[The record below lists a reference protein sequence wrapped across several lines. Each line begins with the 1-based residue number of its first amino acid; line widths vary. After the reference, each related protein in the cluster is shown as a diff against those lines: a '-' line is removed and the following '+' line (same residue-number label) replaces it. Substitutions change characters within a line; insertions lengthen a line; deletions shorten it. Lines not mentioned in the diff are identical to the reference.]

1 VDVSTN
7 PLASR
12 IAVVSV
18 ASNPNILIIGAG
30 LAGAAAAEALAARGF
45 TLTVLEARDRVGGRG
60 FSRPFAHSDDLLE
73 FGGAWIRPWQ
83 THIHDA
89 CARHGVAL
97 RPRAPITERR
107 WFRDGALHKDG
118 PASPEELAQHERC
131 VSRIAADAL
140 LLKKGEKHNELG
152 QSLTDISFAA
162 YLTRIGAP
170 QATRDLCSAWW
181 TVSGNGD
188 PARVPATELLSSC
201 ARGTGAP
208 DSMIDVRADTLIGGV
223 TQLAERMIVASGA
236 SLVRSAAVM
245 RIAHGSDGVTAETA
259 DGRSWHAEAALLA
272 TGINPLAAIAFSPPL
287 LPAQTAAL
295 ATGHIG
301 ASVKIWAHAEGVPVG
316 VLATG
321 GGDGIEWMLS
331 ERLAKGGATLIVG
344 FGLARNFDPERPGAV
359 DAAVSRF
366 FPEAKLVAFDW
377 HDWVRDPF
385 ARGTWI
391 APVLGAEQA
400 LAPETWR
407 MTGPLAFA
415 SSDISPKDA
424 GYLDAAIISGMRAAE
439 ELGRFFG
446 RD

>member
-1 VDVSTN
+1 M
-7 PLASR
+7 
-12 IAVVSV
+12 VSV

-45 TLTVLEARDRVGGRG
+45 TATVLEARDRVGGRG
-60 FSRPFAHSDDLLE
+60 FSRPFASSDELLE

-83 THIHDA
+83 VHIHDA

-97 RPRAPITERR
+97 RPRAPVTERR

-118 PASPEELAQHERC
+118 PAAPEDLAQHERC
-131 VSRIAADAL
+131 VARIAADAL
-140 LLKKGEKHNELG
+140 SLKKGEERNELG
-152 QSLTDISFAA
+152 QSLTDISFTA

-170 QATRDLCSAWW
+170 QATRDLCGAWW

-188 PARVPATELLSSC
+188 PARVPATEFLSSC
-201 ARGTGAP
+201 AHGGGAP
-208 DSMIDVRADTLIGGV
+208 DSMIDVSADTLVGGV
-223 TQLAERMIVASGA
+223 TLLAERMIVGSGA
-236 SLVRSAAVM
+236 SLVRRAAVM

-301 ASVKIWAHAEGVPVG
+301 ASVKIWAKAEGIPVG
-316 VLATG
+316 VLAAG

-331 ERLAKGGATLIVG
+331 ERLAKDGTTLIVG
-344 FGLARNFDPERPGAV
+344 FGLARNFDPERRGAV

-400 LAPETWR
+400 LAPATWR

-424 GYLDAAIISGMRAAE
+424 GYLNAAIISGLRAAE
-439 ELGRFFG
+439 DLGQFFG

>member
-1 VDVSTN
+1 MARSG
-7 PLASR
+7 S
-12 IAVVSV
+12 
-18 ASNPNILIIGAG
+18 NILIIGAG

-60 FSRPFAHSDDLLE
+60 FSRPFADSDVLLE

-83 THIHDA
+83 TQIHDA
-89 CARHGVAL
+89 CVRHEVAL
-97 RPRAPITERR
+97 RPRASITERR
-107 WFRDGALHKDG
+107 WFRDGALHKDA
-118 PASPEELAQHERC
+118 PASPEDLAQHERC

-140 LLKKGEKHNELG
+140 LLKKGEEHNELG
-152 QSLTDISFAA
+152 QALTDISFAA

-170 QATRDLCSAWW
+170 QPTRDLCSAWW

-188 PARVPATELLSSC
+188 PARVPAAELLSSC
-201 ARGTGAP
+201 ARGSGAP
-208 DSMIDVRADTLIGGV
+208 DSLIDVSADTLVGGV
-223 TQLAERMIVASGA
+223 TLLAERMIVASGA
-236 SLVRSAAVM
+236 SLVRNAVVM
-245 RIAHGSDGVTAETA
+245 RIAHGPDGVTAETA
-259 DGRSWHAEAALLA
+259 DGRSWHAKAAVLA
-272 TGINPLAAIAFSPPL
+272 TGINPLGAIALNPPL
-287 LPAQTAAL
+287 RPAQTAAL
-295 ATGHIG
+295 TTGHIG
-301 ASVKIWAHAEGVPVG
+301 ASVKIWASAMGVPVG

-331 ERLAKGGATLIVG
+331 ERLAKNGATLLVG
-344 FGLARNFDPERPGAV
+344 FGLAGNFDPQRPGAV

-366 FPEAKLVAFDW
+366 FPEAKPVGFDW

-385 ARGTWI
+385 ARGTWV

-400 LAPETWR
+400 LAPATWR

-424 GYLDAAIISGMRAAE
+424 GYLDAAIISGLRAAE
-439 ELGRFFG
+439 ELCQFFG

>member
-1 VDVSTN
+1 
-7 PLASR
+7 
-12 IAVVSV
+12 
-18 ASNPNILIIGAG
+18 
-30 LAGAAAAEALAARGF
+30 
-45 TLTVLEARDRVGGRG
+45 
-60 FSRPFAHSDDLLE
+60 
-73 FGGAWIRPWQ
+73 
-83 THIHDA
+83 
-89 CARHGVAL
+89 
-97 RPRAPITERR
+97 
-107 WFRDGALHKDG
+107 
-118 PASPEELAQHERC
+118 
-131 VSRIAADAL
+131 
-140 LLKKGEKHNELG
+140 
-152 QSLTDISFAA
+152 
-162 YLTRIGAP
+162 
-170 QATRDLCSAWW
+170 
-181 TVSGNGD
+181 
-188 PARVPATELLSSC
+188 
-201 ARGTGAP
+201 
-208 DSMIDVRADTLIGGV
+208 
-223 TQLAERMIVASGA
+223 
-236 SLVRSAAVM
+236 
-245 RIAHGSDGVTAETA
+245 
-259 DGRSWHAEAALLA
+259 
-272 TGINPLAAIAFSPPL
+272 
-287 LPAQTAAL
+287 
-295 ATGHIG
+295 
-301 ASVKIWAHAEGVPVG
+301 